1 MRKTK
6 REKELE
12 SLVGDLAYALRRSVE
27 MLEEVETRPEMSS
40 DDWNDHLYISRSY
53 LERADEILEKQQ

>member
-1 MRKTK
+1 M
-6 REKELE
+6 
-12 SLVGDLAYALRRSVE
+12 GDLAYALRRSVE

-53 LERADEILEKQQ
+53 LERSDKILEEQK